1 MICPACDRDND
12 ERRRYCGKCGHNF
25 RPCCRRCAFANDGGD
40 RFCGGCGA
48 NLVCEGLPL
57 KPAAAPP
64 PADGIVPMLPQAPV
78 RGLETESAVTQPV
91 AVVAL
96 RPAPV
101 LSSVPARPA
110 PPSAPPRPP
119 PAAFVRTRP
128 PTPPTPPPPP
138 HAAPPVNAP
147 PAGVEAFMPT
157 ADELAGLFAATAIP
171 ANSSAALPAS
181 GVSQDD
187 VDRLFGVSP

>member
-1 MICPACDRDND
+1 MICPACDRDNE

-25 RPCCRRCAFANDGGD
+25 RPCCRRCAFANDGAD

-48 NLVCEGLPL
+48 NLVASEGVHLKAPAVAPVPDDGLAPL
-57 KPAAAPP
+57 VA
-64 PADGIVPMLPQAPV
+64 QAPV
-78 RGLETESAVTQPV
+78 RGEAMESVVTQPV

-96 RPAPV
+96 RPATV

-110 PPSAPPRPP
+110 PPRPP
-119 PAAFVRTRP
+119 PAALARTRP
-128 PTPPTPPPPP
+128 PTPPQPLPI
-138 HAAPPVNAP
+138 AARSANPP